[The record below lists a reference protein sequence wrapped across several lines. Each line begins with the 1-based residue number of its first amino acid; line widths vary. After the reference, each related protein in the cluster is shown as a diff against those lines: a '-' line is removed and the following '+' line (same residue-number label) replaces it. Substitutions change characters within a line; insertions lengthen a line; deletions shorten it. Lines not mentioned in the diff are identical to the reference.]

1 MSAGD
6 FFSEATTRGA
16 GFCGFGRMCVS
27 RMRSPPIVTRTISS
41 PLASSL
47 FPSTNVTGAIARNAS
62 STCPPPMSPACT
74 IASTFVNASATSGR
88 TSPCVSE
95 MTPMRNGIHLSHH
108 HDIRRSRRLPRE
120 FRVLQQRIRPG
131 PAGVSGHRESGL
143 DAAADGLLGRPSPVH
158 RAVSRDGHTRE
169 AAGARERGNEFRGMV
184 RGARRQGG
192 SIEERREMVML
203 ALVLG
208 ALLSDRIDDA
218 AAKVESKVIA
228 TRRDIHE
235 HPELGNREVR
245 TSKLVADRLRALGIE
260 VKENVAHTGVI
271 GLLRGGKPGRVVAL
285 RADMDALPVTEQVDL
300 PFASKVRTTYNGQ
313 EVGVMHACGHDAH
326 VAILLGVAEV
336 LSGIRDQLPGTVKF
350 LFQPAEEGAPAGEE
364 GGAELMVKEGALEN
378 PKVDAVFGLHVTSR
392 FAVGELTYTP
402 EGMMAAV
409 DSFKIVVKGKQTHG
423 AYPWLGVDPIVVAS
437 QIVLGL
443 QTIPGRQVD
452 STVAPSIV
460 TVGAI
465 HGGVR
470 NNIIPDQV
478 EMIGTIRSL
487 DAKMRDDIHARIKRT
502 AEDIAQSGGATAKVA
517 ITPGYPITYNDP
529 ALTEKMLPT
538 LRRVAG
544 EKNTRLVNAV
554 LGAEDFSFFQQ
565 KVPGLFFWIGTRP
578 PDQTPEQAASNH
590 SPLFYVDER
599 GLLLGVRALSQLAV
613 DYLSARS
620 RGIICLRRVKYSQA
634 DSPTPP
640 P

>member
-1 MSAGD
+1 M
-6 FFSEATTRGA
+6 
-16 GFCGFGRMCVS
+16 
-27 RMRSPPIVTRTISS
+27 I
-41 PLASSL
+41 
-47 FPSTNVTGAIARNAS
+47 AIALGVLM
-62 STCPPPMSPACT
+62 ST
-74 IASTFVNASATSGR
+74 AT
-88 TSPCVSE
+88 
-95 MTPMRNGIHLSHH
+95 
-108 HDIRRSRRLPRE
+108 
-120 FRVLQQRIRPG
+120 
-131 PAGVSGHRESGL
+131 A
-143 DAAADGLLGRPSPVH
+143 
-158 RAVSRDGHTRE
+158 
-169 AAGARERGNEFRGMV
+169 
-184 RGARRQGG
+184 
-192 SIEERREMVML
+192 
-203 ALVLG
+203 
-208 ALLSDRIDDA
+208 IDDA
-218 AAKVESKVIA
+218 AARVESKVIA

-245 TSKLVADRLRALGIE
+245 TAKLVADRLRALGIE

-271 GLLRGGKPGRVVAL
+271 GLLRGGKPGKVVAL
-285 RADMDALPVTEQVDL
+285 RADMDALPVSEQVDL

-336 LSGIRDQLPGTVKF
+336 LSGVRDQIPGTVKF
-350 LFQPAEEGAPAGEE
+350 LFQPAEEGAPQGEE

-378 PKVDAVFGLHVTSR
+378 PKVDATFGLHVTSR
-392 FAVGELTYTP
+392 FAIGELTYKP

-443 QTIPGRQVD
+443 QTIPSRQLD

-487 DAKMRDDIHARIKRT
+487 EARMRDEIHARIKRT
-502 AEDIAQSGGATAKVA
+502 AEDIAKSGGATAEVT
-517 ITPGYPITYNDP
+517 ITNGYPITYNDP

-544 EKNTRLVNAV
+544 AQNTRLVNAV

-599 GLLLGVRALSQLAV
+599 GLLLGVRALAHLAV
-613 DYLSARS
+613 DYLSAR
-620 RGIICLRRVKYSQA
+620 
-634 DSPTPP
+634 
-640 P
+640 